1 MRRGAYVL
9 PKYLNGKPI
18 DETANAA
25 DHRGCRCR
33 CSASSS
39 TRLLERRRRRHDR
52 LRPAEAR
59 PQAASRRTRP
69 SPRSC
74 CRGSATATSRS
85 SPTSTASP
93 AAATVRFAD
102 GSEEEID
109 LVVYCT
115 GYKIT
120 FPFFDPEVFSAPD
133 NRLPLYRRVVSVE
146 RPGLYF
152 IGFIQP
158 LGPIMPLAEA
168 QCGMGRRPA
177 RRAARRYRRRRRC
190 GERSRARKRRC
201 ESASSPLSVIR
212 SRSTSI
218 PTCARSGAS
227 ESGLRSGPDDPG
239 AARPGGQARQ
249 RRRGAAAVGPAAR
262 PARQLRPRPPALEAA
277 VGVLG
282 APRARRRLAR
292 PPDEPDR
299 AQDRDL
305 QDDEQEEDRPEPR
318 HRVSVAV

>member
-1 MRRGAYVL
+1 MLVANGHHWDPRWPEPAFPGAEEFEGEQIHAHHYREPDVLRGKRVLVLGIGNSATDIAVESSRIAEKTFLAMRRGAYVHAQVHQRQADRR
-9 PKYLNGKPI
+9 GRS
-18 DETANAA
+18 NAA
-25 DHRGCRCR
+25 DRRDCRSPVQR
-33 CSASSS
+33 FFAHAGAGH
-39 TRLLERRRRRHDR
+39 RRRRHDH
-52 LRPAEAR
+52 LRPAQAR

-85 SPTSTASP
+85 SRTSTASP
-93 AAATVRFAD
+93 AAARVRFVD

-120 FPFFDPEVFSAPD
+120 FPFFDPKVFSAPD

-177 RRAARRYRRRRRC
+177 RRPRRRC
-190 GERSRARKRRC
+190 
-201 ESASSPLSVIR
+201 
-212 SRSTSI
+212 
-218 PTCARSGAS
+218 
-227 ESGLRSGPDDPG
+227 
-239 AARPGGQARQ
+239 
-249 RRRGAAAVGPAAR
+249 RRRGR
-262 PARQLRPRPPALEAA
+262 
-277 VGVLG
+277 
-282 APRARRRLAR
+282 
-292 PPDEPDR
+292 
-299 AQDRDL
+299 
-305 QDDEQEEDRPEPR
+305 
-318 HRVSVAV
+318 